1 MVLFHSFEK
10 RPTRKESVKRKNHLI
25 DSSINQSLLASKKT
39 HLKKRRLSIWV
50 FYNLNW
56 VFKMDTKRLL
66 DNNKDLSFPN
76 SGIGFLWCSSKDDHH
91 LSQSG
96 VGLFASVGQMG
107 KGGFGGV
114 SPNNSKNSG
123 STDSGGI
130 KFPISSKFVS
140 GSESGF
146 RVLEVMEEGG
156 GEEWVG
162 GLEVKK
168 KVKKGGAKLRIKI
181 GNASLRRLIS
191 GAIAG
196 AVSRTS
202 VAPLETI
209 RTHLMVGS
217 CGHSTVEVFQDIMQ
231 TEGWTGLFRGNF
243 VNVIRVAPSKAIELF
258 AYDTV
263 KKNLAPKPGEQG
275 KLRIPE
281 SLIAGAVAGISSTIC
296 TYPLELLKTR
306 LTVQRGVY
314 KNLVDA
320 FIKIVKDEGPAELY
334 RGLTPSL
341 IGVVPYAATNYF
353 AYDTLRKAYKKFS
366 KDDEIGNI
374 ATLLIGSAA
383 GVISSSATFP
393 LEVARKHMQA
403 GAVNGRVYDN
413 MLHALLSILE
423 KEGVG
428 GLYKGLGPSCIK
440 IVPAAGISFMCYE
453 ACKKILVEKED
464 DEP

>member
-1 MVLFHSFEK
+1 M
-10 RPTRKESVKRKNHLI
+10 
-25 DSSINQSLLASKKT
+25 
-39 HLKKRRLSIWV
+39 
-50 FYNLNW
+50 
-56 VFKMDTKRLL
+56 
-66 DNNKDLSFPN
+66 
-76 SGIGFLWCSSKDDHH
+76 
-91 LSQSG
+91 
-96 VGLFASVGQMG
+96 
-107 KGGFGGV
+107 
-114 SPNNSKNSG
+114 
-123 STDSGGI
+123 
-130 KFPISSKFVS
+130 
-140 GSESGF
+140 
-146 RVLEVMEEGG
+146 VLEVPKVEEKGAF
-156 GEEWVG
+156 
-162 GLEVKK
+162 LKK
-168 KVKKGGAKLRIKI
+168 KSGLKLKIKI
-181 GNASLRRLIS
+181 GNPSLRRLIS

-196 AVSRTS
+196 AVSRTC

-217 CGHSTVEVFQDIMQ
+217 AGHSTTEVFQDIMH
-231 TEGWTGLFRGNF
+231 TEGWTGLFRGNL

-263 KKNLAPKPGEQG
+263 KKSLTPKSGE
-275 KLRIPE
+275 KSKPRIPE
-281 SLIAGAVAGISSTIC
+281 SLIAGAAAGISSTIC

-320 FIKIVKDEGPAELY
+320 FLKIVKEEGPAELY

-353 AYDTLRKAYKKFS
+353 AYDTLRKAYKKFLK
-366 KDDEIGNI
+366 KDDIGNI

-383 GVISSSATFP
+383 GAISSSATFP

-413 MLHALLSILE
+413 MLHALLTILE
-423 KEGVG
+423 KEGVV
-428 GLYKGLGPSCIK
+428 GLYRGLGPSCVK

-464 DEP
+464 DEEP

>member
-1 MVLFHSFEK
+1 MKRGGNWKRNSPEK
-10 RPTRKESVKRKNHLI
+10 RTSDFVSPKRLQF
-25 DSSINQSLLASKKT
+25 INFIQMDT
-39 HLKKRRLSIWV
+39 RRL
-50 FYNLNW
+50 LE
-56 VFKMDTKRLL
+56 
-66 DNNKDLSFPN
+66 NNGDGLFPN
-76 SGIGFLWCSSKDDHH
+76 SGIGFLWCPRDDNF
-91 LSQSG
+91 SQSG
-96 VGLFASVGQMG
+96 ALFASVGQMG
-107 KGGFGGV
+107 NGGFGGV
-114 SPNNSKNSG
+114 SPNSKTTNDNTG
-123 STDSGGI
+123 VNL
-130 KFPISSKFVS
+130 PYSSKFVS
-140 GSESGF
+140 TPESSF
-146 RVLEVMEEGG
+146 RVVGVPEIET

-162 GLEVKK
+162 GLKTKK
-168 KVKKGGAKLRIKI
+168 KKNDGFKLKIKI
-181 GNASLRRLIS
+181 GNPSLRRLTS

-217 CGHSTVEVFQDIMQ
+217 CGHSTVEVFQDIMK
-231 TEGWTGLFRGNF
+231 TEGWKGLFRGNL

-263 KKNLAPKPGEQG
+263 KKNLAPKPGEKE
-275 KLRIPE
+275 KLQIPE

-314 KNLVDA
+314 KNLADA
-320 FIKIVKDEGPAELY
+320 FLKIIQTEGPAELY

-341 IGVVPYAATNYF
+341 IGVIPYAATNYF
-353 AYDTLRKAYKKFS
+353 AYDTLRKTYKKLTKQEQIS
-366 KDDEIGNI
+366 NI

-383 GVISSSATFP
+383 GAISSSATFP

-413 MLHALLSILE
+413 MLHALLMILE
-423 KEGVG
+423 KEGVK
-428 GLYKGLGPSCIK
+428 GLYRGLGPSCVK

-453 ACKKILVEKED
+453 ACKKILVEIE
-464 DEP
+464 EEGS